1 MCIRDSYNLIFI
13 PRNSNNILMKSV
25 SFYLERFQRYGVLRN
40 VQLFWATLY
49 IYHTKYIS
57 CITHITASLSL
68 NLVIQNSGKKQ
79 EKLQQPGGNFGNW
92 AGGLASTAGLNCF
105 TLVSFPW
112 IFSPSLPTV
121 DPAIDT
127 YAHYKILMTFV
138 ARKTTCRHV
147 IH

>member
-1 MCIRDSYNLIFI
+1 
-13 PRNSNNILMKSV
+13 MKSV

-79 EKLQQPGGNFGNW
+79 EKLQQPGGNFGN
-92 AGGLASTAGLNCF
+92 
-105 TLVSFPW
+105 
-112 IFSPSLPTV
+112 
-121 DPAIDT
+121 
-127 YAHYKILMTFV
+127 
-138 ARKTTCRHV
+138 
-147 IH
+147 